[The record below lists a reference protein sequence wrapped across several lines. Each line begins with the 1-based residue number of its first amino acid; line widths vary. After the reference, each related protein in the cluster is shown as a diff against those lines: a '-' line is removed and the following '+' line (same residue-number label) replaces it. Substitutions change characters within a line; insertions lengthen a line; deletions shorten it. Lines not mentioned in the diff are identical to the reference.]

1 MLKIK
6 LENFYDER
14 LVWRERVGNEV
25 PQKRKINAP
34 LKWNAKS
41 IGRVPKGDDKYKLI
55 IQKQVMVEYP
65 DGTLRKETRCI
76 NWKTLSRHVRD
87 RDKKCVKCGSERN
100 LEADHFHPNCY
111 MWINW
116 FFRPNKIQTLCSMCH
131 TDLPSMK
138 TRAENWKK
146 YRWVK

>member
-41 IGRVPKGDDKYKLI
+41 IGRVPKGDEKYKLI

-65 DGTLRKETRCI
+65 DGTLIK
-76 NWKTLSRHVRD
+76 
-87 RDKKCVKCGSERN
+87 RN
-100 LEADHFHPNCY
+100 KVH
-111 MWINW
+111 
-116 FFRPNKIQTLCSMCH
+116 
-131 TDLPSMK
+131 
-138 TRAENWKK
+138 
-146 YRWVK
+146 